1 MKQHKNR
8 IIAGI
13 IVVVVLAF
21 AFWYGGD
28 APGFRGWTSDS
39 EENVATVQN
48 NEPSKDKIK
57 QAEKTD
63 SEILTNE
70 ETESDT
76 EENKLQKQEETPM
89 TAAEKSAMAEK
100 FAEDTQDSAEEISPS
115 EKVNKNDEECSN
127 EQEDDVNEVAE
138 KDQYR
143 TDPVPEGKPLPV
155 EPENAVINDKEYTCT
170 LSVRCDTI
178 LNNINWLDSE
188 KIKFVPKDGTI
199 FAGRDVVF
207 YEGESVFNVLV
218 REMKRNKIHIEYE
231 MSPIYETAYI
241 KGIANIYEFDC
252 GDLSGWL
259 YKVNGQ
265 VPNVGCSLYYLNDG
279 DVVELVYTCEMGK
292 DLE

>member
-1 MKQHKNR
+1 MNIINYMYDFLFKKSQIILISVAGLSLYSSCSVSDDTKIREIENR
-8 IIAGI
+8 YQDS
-13 IVVVVLAF
+13 LAF
-21 AFWYGGD
+21 VRNELNEAKKKIILLSYTADQRLRKAKDF
-28 APGFRGWTSDS
+28 FKSD
-39 EENVATVQN
+39 EL
-48 NEPSKDKIK
+48 DKAK
-57 QAEKTD
+57 
-63 SEILTNE
+63 
-70 ETESDT
+70 SD
-76 EENKLQKQEETPM
+76 
-89 TAAEKSAMAEK
+89 
-100 FAEDTQDSAEEISPS
+100 I
-115 EKVNKNDEECSN
+115 
-127 EQEDDVNEVAE
+127 
-138 KDQYR
+138 
-143 TDPVPEGKPLPV
+143 
-155 EPENAVINDKEYTCT
+155 I
-170 LSVRCDTI
+170 
-178 LNNINWLDSE
+178 
-188 KIKFVPKDGTI
+188 PKDGTI